1 MKRGTKILTGGL
13 TLVVASSMAAFG
25 APGAYAAGT
34 VSGDVDITNTETVQV
49 LMGADGKID
58 AQRVYEQLVLK
69 GSGKVD
75 IANPVS
81 AKGLR
86 NLDGFGGFDERDGQM
101 RIKTTVD
108 GSKKYR
114 SVSDYTKDLPL
125 KISISYELDG
135 KKISPQDVVG
145 KSGTLTV
152 RYTVT
157 NVTGQ
162 PQDVTFK
169 DGDGKDETSQENVV
183 IPMVGSLT
191 TVLPSSFTEVKSA
204 EANAAGDGRGG
215 TQLSFT
221 MTLIPPIGSDTAT
234 FGYTAKVKDARIP
247 KATMSALPVNPL
259 ESPSFKGGAVSYQGG
274 AETGQTLTA
283 GATEIDSNVLKL
295 RDGAADL
302 VAGLVQLRDGAGQL
316 SAGLNND
323 AAPGARKLAGGATKL
338 DAGAKKL
345 RNGAKELSGKLQPAA
360 DAAPDLSS
368 GMAQLVAGAKA
379 VDAGLATLN
388 SQVVP
393 GAGQISGGAA
403 NLIGAV
409 NGPLSAYLATIRSE
423 ADKATA
429 LVNGATFADPA
440 DKVSALTAIGTAK
453 ATAQGVEDALK
464 DTEAGK
470 FMYGLLAIQKGG
482 NDIAAGVKHTTEDL
496 VPPDSN
502 GDGATLKYGTSA
514 LVQGL
519 TQLQKQVQPL
529 IDGLP
534 LLSGG
539 ANKLAAGAGDL
550 KSGTSQLSSGAKQL
564 AGGLGDAASG
574 SGQLADGLNQASEKA
589 PALPDGADRLS
600 EEGMSQLIEAGNS
613 TAKDYGLKYA
623 LIEAGAARAAD
634 AQPYGSPEGA
644 VALTAYKFEIAGA
657 DDTGSKNVTRGI
669 AAVLLLGAAAGAAA
683 LRRRI
688 A

>member
-13 TLVVASSMAAFG
+13 ATVVAASMAAFG

-49 LMGADGKID
+49 LMGADGTID

-69 GSGKVD
+69 GSGRVD

-101 RIKTTVD
+101 RIKTSVD

-125 KISISYELDG
+125 KIAISYELDG

-157 NVTGQ
+157 NVTGRA
-162 PQDVTFK
+162 QDVTFK
-169 DGDGKDETSQENVV
+169 DGDGKDETAQENVV

-259 ESPSFKGGAVSYQGG
+259 ESPSFKGGAASYQGG

-283 GATEIDSNVLKL
+283 GATEIDANVLKL

-302 VAGLVQLRDGAGQL
+302 VAGLIQLRDGASDLQ
-316 SAGLNND
+316 AGLNGR
-323 AAPGARKLAGGATKL
+323 AAPGSR
-338 DAGAKKL
+338 
-345 RNGAKELSGKLQPAA
+345 E
-360 DAAPDLSS
+360 
-368 GMAQLVAGAKA
+368 
-379 VDAGLATLN
+379 
-388 SQVVP
+388 
-393 GAGQISGGAA
+393 
-403 NLIGAV
+403 
-409 NGPLSAYLATIRSE
+409 
-423 ADKATA
+423 
-429 LVNGATFADPA
+429 
-440 DKVSALTAIGTAK
+440 
-453 ATAQGVEDALK
+453 
-464 DTEAGK
+464 
-470 FMYGLLAIQKGG
+470 
-482 NDIAAGVKHTTEDL
+482 
-496 VPPDSN
+496 
-502 GDGATLKYGTSA
+502 
-514 LVQGL
+514 
-519 TQLQKQVQPL
+519 
-529 IDGLP
+529 
-534 LLSGG
+534 
-539 ANKLAAGAGDL
+539 LAAGAGQLDAGARKLQKGAGDLESGLSQAAAGGPELLSGVAKLKAGAEALDQGLATFNGTVVPGLTSIRDGATALIAGVQGPVSTNLDNVVNYADGAIQLVSNSPTMDQGEKTAILQALGGVKQTAQGVKASLNSTTAPTGFLYGLMAIQGGAGQLIAGVDGQTSAAAAGVDGTIKNGVAQLIGGLGQLEDKGGDLADGLGKLSAGASQLSAGTGDLTEGTSKL
-550 KSGTSQLSSGAKQL
+550 KSGSAEL
-564 AGGLGDAASG
+564 ASGLGDAAIG
-574 SGQLADGLNQASEKA
+574 SGRLAAGLNEAADGA
-589 PALPDGADRLS
+589 PALPEGADRLS
-600 EEGMSQLIEAGNS
+600 EEGMSQLIDAGNS